1 MIEKGLRPS
10 PEERRPSASTG
21 RIFIISAPSGAGK
34 STLCRRL
41 LERLPRLQYSVSST
55 TRSPR
60 PGEVHGRYYFFTDAD
75 TFRAGIQA
83 NRWAEWAE
91 VHGNYYGTAAAFID
105 RERAAGHDVLLD
117 IDVQGAAQLR
127 ARYPDAVS
135 IFIMPP
141 SLAVLQQRLEQRGA
155 DAPAVIAKR
164 MANAR
169 QEMAQ
174 RAAYQHTVVNDRLSE
189 ALEELIAIIAPRQAD
204 GEASDM
210 GAPGMEGGL

>member
-1 MIEKGLRPS
+1 MIEKELRPT
-10 PEERRPSASTG
+10 PKERRPSAATG

-41 LERLPRLQYSVSST
+41 LERLPSLQYSVSST

-60 PGEVHGRYYFFTDAD
+60 PGEVQGRDYFFTDAD

-127 ARYPDAVS
+127 TRYPDAVS

-141 SLAVLQQRLEQRGA
+141 SLDVLQQRLEQRGA
-155 DAPAVIAKR
+155 DAPEVIAKR
-164 MANAR
+164 MTNAR

-174 RAAYQHTVVNDRLSE
+174 RAAYQHTVVNDRLDE
-189 ALEELIAIIAPRQAD
+189 ALEELIAIIAPRQVD
-204 GEASDM
+204 GDASGT